1 MSTDSMPRAEPG
13 ALFRRILGRI
23 GVELRPGEGLIS
35 CLLFAYFMFLIGAQ
49 YISKSVR
56 DSEFVTTLD
65 ADNLP
70 YGFILVAI
78 CSYPLLRLF
87 SRLVDR
93 LPRHHVIAA
102 TSGVFAASLVL
113 FWWLFQF
120 PWLWVPVVYY
130 VWHSILSV
138 MTVSQFWSYAN
149 HSYDPRQ
156 AKRLFGF
163 IGAGGLLGGF
173 AGGQFARLAEVIGT
187 GGVLLV
193 AAGVTAFLAVLVY
206 VMNALHTTDEAQV
219 AGAAG
224 LAKLDEAR
232 GGFEAIKASRHLTLI
247 ALLMLLTIAVAN
259 IVDLQYKW
267 AVTAVT
273 TGLDERTATFGLF
286 DSLLSISGFVFQVL
300 FVSRIHRRLGVGVAM
315 RILPVAMG
323 LGTIGLLFTP
333 VALINVLFV
342 VAVTLR
348 VMRYSIDQATRELL
362 FLPVP
367 SKARLKAKAY
377 IDVFVQR
384 FAKGFGAVFVLIGTT
399 VLGLNIAQVGWFTIG
414 LIVVWLAVT
423 VAMRRQFVVSFRE
436 GLRRREVNVAVPLDL
451 SDATSLELIV
461 QSLGSADE
469 SQVLHALGMLEFH
482 DKHQLV
488 PPVLLRHASPAVR
501 AKALEI
507 FHAAGREEVAPWI
520 EKLLADDDA
529 AVQAAAMRALV
540 ALRSEN
546 ARELLLPHL
555 GDESFRLR
563 AVAAASVLLQGEGE
577 DAERAADSLR
587 GLLRHVD
594 ADARISAAGALAE
607 LDEPSFQEELVQL
620 LADPE
625 QRVQAAAIGAVRNRV
640 ERGGDSPL
648 FVPALI
654 SLMRDRRLK
663 HDARE
668 ALVAYGGPV
677 IPALVHFMNDEEE
690 QLWVRRAIPKTIAR
704 IGGREAVTALVDNL
718 QASDDF
724 LRRKVVEALVWQRT
738 RNHGFELSSEEL
750 AVAIQQEA
758 RRYFLSLT
766 DLVSIGGP
774 GIDFLAPVARIER
787 GSALLVERLLAE
799 RMQQHVDIIFGM
811 LALDFPVA
819 DIRAAHAG
827 LSSERPGV
835 RNYAIEYLD
844 NILSGDIHKAVFA
857 VINDEPLGAKVR
869 LAQSTFDLAV
879 QPAADV
885 LRRLVIAAR
894 SEEEG
899 AMWMGAAAIHAICE
913 DKLEELYPQLAEAA
927 HHDQESIVRETA
939 NWAMTRLGPAL
950 GRA

>member
-348 VMRYSIDQATRELL
+348 ISDRATESRGGSRLRRGV
-362 FLPVP
+362 LPRGTSTRASAISAVP
-367 SKARLKAKAY
+367 S
-377 IDVFVQR
+377 
-384 FAKGFGAVFVLIGTT
+384 
-399 VLGLNIAQVGWFTIG
+399 
-414 LIVVWLAVT
+414 
-423 VAMRRQFVVSFRE
+423 
-436 GLRRREVNVAVPLDL
+436 P
-451 SDATSLELIV
+451 
-461 QSLGSADE
+461 
-469 SQVLHALGMLEFH
+469 
-482 DKHQLV
+482 
-488 PPVLLRHASPAVR
+488 
-501 AKALEI
+501 
-507 FHAAGREEVAPWI
+507 
-520 EKLLADDDA
+520 
-529 AVQAAAMRALV
+529 
-540 ALRSEN
+540 
-546 ARELLLPHL
+546 
-555 GDESFRLR
+555 
-563 AVAAASVLLQGEGE
+563 
-577 DAERAADSLR
+577 
-587 GLLRHVD
+587 
-594 ADARISAAGALAE
+594 
-607 LDEPSFQEELVQL
+607 
-620 LADPE
+620 
-625 QRVQAAAIGAVRNRV
+625 
-640 ERGGDSPL
+640 
-648 FVPALI
+648 
-654 SLMRDRRLK
+654 
-663 HDARE
+663 
-668 ALVAYGGPV
+668 
-677 IPALVHFMNDEEE
+677 
-690 QLWVRRAIPKTIAR
+690 
-704 IGGREAVTALVDNL
+704 
-718 QASDDF
+718 
-724 LRRKVVEALVWQRT
+724 
-738 RNHGFELSSEEL
+738 
-750 AVAIQQEA
+750 
-758 RRYFLSLT
+758 
-766 DLVSIGGP
+766 
-774 GIDFLAPVARIER
+774 
-787 GSALLVERLLAE
+787 
-799 RMQQHVDIIFGM
+799 
-811 LALDFPVA
+811 
-819 DIRAAHAG
+819 
-827 LSSERPGV
+827 
-835 RNYAIEYLD
+835 
-844 NILSGDIHKAVFA
+844 
-857 VINDEPLGAKVR
+857 GAK
-869 LAQSTFDLAV
+869 LAI
-879 QPAADV
+879 
-885 LRRLVIAAR
+885 R
-894 SEEEG
+894 
-899 AMWMGAAAIHAICE
+899 
-913 DKLEELYPQLAEAA
+913 
-927 HHDQESIVRETA
+927 
-939 NWAMTRLGPAL
+939 
-950 GRA
+950 